1 MSELQTTVKKFYS
14 AKLQKDI
21 SLEVY
26 PAQHNGKMIITATSL
41 KYVFESVKD
50 LLGITDSVSSDVR
63 INNAGNITY
72 VSVEWTLKD
81 SNGYCSTFIGE
92 ATPGSLNNVISRQH
106 PKTMA
111 YNRALSAGIRAYLQL
126 PMDTY
131 TDDEITPAPVNAA
144 MQIEKSSNTSNI
156 TVQPVKQK
164 KNTTFIRN
172 LTSTPPIKKA
182 GAEKKANEK
191 TGNTTESDEKSS
203 QTVIQDKKE
212 TQNNISTPITSAQVT
227 YTGET
232 DIFGNPID
240 ESLPAQENSESEL
253 PFVDKTA
260 DNTAK
265 KNDNKTKVNQIGSD
279 VDPDNFEADD
289 DSVVHTGMFSGRT
302 VAELFDIN
310 TVTSKGFIQLCVQER
325 IKDDDPCKQK
335 ILEYIAK
342 KAKDSGWQV
351 NE

>member
-41 KYVFESVKD
+41 KYVFESIKS

-63 INNAGNITY
+63 INDAGNITY

-131 TDDEITPAPVNAA
+131 TDDEITPVPAN
-144 MQIEKSSNTSNI
+144 NTSNV

-164 KNTTFIRN
+164 KNTAFIRN
-172 LTSTPPIKKA
+172 LTSTPPIKET
-182 GAEKKANEK
+182 EKKADEK
-191 TGNTTESDEKSS
+191 TENTTESDEKSS
-203 QTVIQDKKE
+203 QTVVQDKKE
-212 TQNNISTPITSAQVT
+212 AQNNTSMPITSAQVT

-240 ESLPAQENSESEL
+240 ESLPAQESSESEL
-253 PFVDKTA
+253 PFADKAA
-260 DNTAK
+260 DDTAK
-265 KNDNKTKVNQIGSD
+265 KNDNKTKVNQIEND
-279 VDPDNFEADD
+279 VDPDNFVADD
-289 DSVVHTGMFSGRT
+289 DSVIHTGMFSGRT

-310 TVTSKGFIQLCVQER
+310 TVTSRGFIQLCVQER